1 MATGDQQITES
12 SQAWIES
19 PYRFSQPVRLFK
31 ANDPYYWEVDN
42 LPLQQLE
49 ENILWLKDQIATS
62 TFVSGVGRAD
72 LAELRPFANGSSRT
86 VYVQPGRYTARINDA
101 YGKGIG
107 TMNLVQ
113 RAVINTEEKDVV
125 SFSYSEEELKA
136 LLGDSVD
143 TVFLNNGLYDHLQHH
158 NAESTTPNGF
168 LLDWRHG
175 YSYYTENNKGINVIQ
190 NVPKNKLAVWKTSA
204 DSNLLDLQQLATEF
218 TRYYG
223 GAVRTSVVNIP
234 EQLSINIPEF
244 DPADHRSSTDFQP
257 QVRVDLLFVY
267 SHPIDASS
275 TTLPSPNGTIPTEI
289 FAPRLGLLQ
298 GAGVVNVSGIS
309 LDDVTLASPG
319 YLDSGSFD
327 NVKNNIDFR
336 LDMGEGFDEA
346 GQFKI
351 NAVAADNLQT
361 LAGLNNVYG
370 SFPSPDDVMNLA
382 PLFAERVETG
392 DNGYNLV
399 GQTILP
405 LAYIFTKRGKALIEP
420 KDVVDIRPFFRTTE
434 LAYNERA
441 GIAAA
446 NPPLSFANPAVGKR
460 ELRDVA
466 YKAQRDMVN
475 RTSPLIGDVNR
486 LKTYGQTLAKGMI
499 FGGTKWGVEGSH
511 LAYMNAYGLFPTQT
525 EQDALDG
532 LKQFSHVP
540 ADVASLPLYPGWD
553 INVKQLADAPG
564 GALGSRRN
572 DRLHSS
578 VMWGDRGTWQRVSP
592 EAQLPQNIYEDLND
606 GFDDPRQF
614 VIQGPYTRDSGYNIY
629 MVVTNGTL
637 FVKKDI
643 EFPPGFLDGFSDYD
657 VEARMIGAITMTNAT
672 SHGHIDGVGAA
683 FNGITVQKRGRNGV
697 TILVGLGHPSGSD
710 NNPWFGKPDDWN
722 RTVQYHDGG
731 TPNSERSD
739 SAENYIRDNGVFS
752 RVMPLCREMVL
763 NDVQHTSTGSDI
775 RHEGGVWYLNQGSY
789 LQNWEVY
796 SPMLVTYP
804 TVEFTITGYQ
814 GSEQTTNFFSTVP
827 TNPSTTTLNMPS
839 FNA

>member
-113 RAVINTEEKDVV
+113 RAVINTQEKDVV

-275 TTLPSPNGTIPTEI
+275 TTIPSPNGTVPTEI

-309 LDDVTLASPG
+309 LDEVTLASSG
-319 YLDSGSFD
+319 YLDSGDFD
-327 NVKNNIDFR
+327 NVKNNTDFR

-460 ELRDVA
+460 ELRDVS

-475 RTSPLIGDVNR
+475 RTTPLIGDVNR

-499 FGGTKWGVEGSH
+499 FGGTKWGVEGGH
-511 LAYMNAYGLFPTQT
+511 LAFMQRAGLFPTQT
-525 EQDALDG
+525 PQEALDG

-540 ADVASLPLYPGWD
+540 TDVASLPLYPGWD
-553 INVKQLADAPG
+553 INTGQLDGAPG
-564 GALGSRRN
+564 GGFGSRRN
-572 DRLHSS
+572 DRLFSS
-578 VMWGDRGTWQRVSP
+578 VIWGDNGTWQRVTP
-592 EAQLPQNIYEDLND
+592 PDQLPESIYEDIND
-606 GFDDPRQF
+606 GYTDPRLWAM
-614 VIQGPYTRDSGYNIY
+614 QGNYTQYSGNTFNAFE
-629 MVVTNGTL
+629 MLTHGCL

-643 EFPPGFLDGFSDYD
+643 NFPAGFLDGFSDYD
-657 VEARMIGAITMTNAT
+657 VDARMIGGVIMQNPT
-672 SHGHIDGVGAA
+672 STGTINNIGAGWSGLA
-683 FNGITVQKRGRNGV
+683 VQKRGRNGI
-697 TILVGLGHPSGSD
+697 TIIVALGHPSGSD
-710 NNPWFGKPDDWN
+710 NNPWFGRPDDW
-722 RTVQYHDGG
+722 G
-731 TPNSERSD
+731 RSVITNTGEGPRLTFT
-739 SAENYIRDNGVFS
+739 AEDFIRDAPTFS
-752 RVMPLCREMVL
+752 RVMPLLKEVETVGL
-763 NDVQHTSTGSDI
+763 QHKSVGTDSRG
-775 RHEGGVWYLNQGSY
+775 EGGRNYNLQKDY

-796 SPMLVTYP
+796 NPMLVTYP
-804 TVEFTITGYQ
+804 TVEFTIKGYQ
-814 GSEQTTNFFSTVP
+814 GVEQTTNFFSTVP
-827 TNPSTTTLNMPS
+827 TNPSTTTLNMPN

>member
-12 SQAWIES
+12 SQAWTES
-19 PYRFSQPVRLFK
+19 PYKFSQPVRLFK

-62 TFVSGVGRAD
+62 TFVSGVGRSD
-72 LAELRPFANGSSRT
+72 LAELRPFANGASRT

-101 YGKGIG
+101 YNKGIG
-107 TMNLVQ
+107 TMSMAQ
-113 RAVINTEEKDVV
+113 RAVLDTLEKAVV
-125 SFSYSEEELKA
+125 RFSYSEEELKA
-136 LLGDSVD
+136 ILGDSVD

-158 NAESTTPNGF
+158 NAEATTPNGF

-190 NVPKNKLAVWKTSA
+190 NVPKNKLAVWKTSG

-234 EQLSINIPEF
+234 EQLSINVPEF

-275 TTLPSPNGTIPTEI
+275 TTIPSPNGTVPTEI

-298 GAGVVNVSGIS
+298 GAGVVNVSAITGTIVDLVS
-309 LDDVTLASPG
+309 SG
-319 YLDSGSFD
+319 YVDSGSFD
-327 NVKNNIDFR
+327 NVKNNTDFR
-336 LDMGEGFDEA
+336 LDMGEGFEDSS
-346 GQFKI
+346 QFKI

-361 LAGLNNVYG
+361 LAGINNVYG

-382 PLFAERVETG
+382 PLFAERVEDG

-399 GQTILP
+399 GQSILP

-460 ELRDVA
+460 ELRDVS

-475 RTSPLIGDVNR
+475 RTTPLIGDVNR

-499 FGGTKWGVEGSH
+499 FGGTKWGVEGGH
-511 LAYMNAYGLFPTQT
+511 LAFMQRAGLFPTQT
-525 EQDALDG
+525 PQEALDG

-540 ADVASLPLYPGWD
+540 TDVASLPLYPGWD
-553 INVKQLADAPG
+553 INTGQLDGAPG
-564 GALGSRRN
+564 GGFGSRRN
-572 DRLHSS
+572 DRLFSS
-578 VMWGDRGTWQRVSP
+578 VIWGDNGTWQRVTP
-592 EAQLPQNIYEDLND
+592 PDQLPESIYEDVND
-606 GFDDPRQF
+606 GYTDPRLWAM
-614 VIQGPYTRDSGYNIY
+614 QGNYTQYSGSTFNAFELL
-629 MVVTNGTL
+629 THGCL

-643 EFPPGFLDGFSDYD
+643 NFPAGFLDGFSDYD
-657 VEARMIGAITMTNAT
+657 VDARMIGGVIMQNPT
-672 SHGHIDGVGAA
+672 SVGTINNIGA
-683 FNGITVQKRGRNGV
+683 GWSGLSVQKRGRNGI
-697 TILVGLGHPSGSD
+697 TIIVALGHPSGSD
-710 NNPWFGKPDDWN
+710 NNPWFGRPDDW
-722 RTVQYHDGG
+722 G
-731 TPNSERSD
+731 RSVTTNTGEGPRLTFT
-739 SAENYIRDNGVFS
+739 AEDFVRDAPTFS
-752 RVMPLCREMVL
+752 RVMPLLKEVETVGL
-763 NDVQHTSTGSDI
+763 QHKSVGTDSRG
-775 RHEGGVWYLNQGSY
+775 EGGRNYNLQKSY

-796 SPMLVTYP
+796 NPMLVTYP
-804 TVEFTITGYQ
+804 TVEFTIKGYQ
-814 GSEQTTNFFSTVP
+814 GVEQTTNFFSTVP
-827 TNPSTTTLNMPS
+827 TNSSTTTLNMPN

>member
-113 RAVINTEEKDVV
+113 RAVINTQEKDVV

-275 TTLPSPNGTIPTEI
+275 TTIPSPNGTVPTEI

-309 LDDVTLASPG
+309 LDDVTLASSG
-319 YLDSGSFD
+319 YLDSGDFD
-327 NVKNNIDFR
+327 NVKNNTDFR

-466 YKAQRDMVN
+466 YKAQRDMVT
-475 RTSPLIGDVNR
+475 RVTPLTADVNF
-486 LKTYGQTLAKGMI
+486 LKTHGQTLAKGMVL
-499 FGGTKWGVEGSH
+499 GGTKWGVEGGL
-511 LAYMNAYGLFPTQT
+511 LAYHQRAGNFPTETPAEALAGLNQFAHIPGSLT
-525 EQDALDG
+525 E
-532 LKQFSHVP
+532 
-540 ADVASLPLYPGWD
+540 LPLYPGWD
-553 INVKQLADAPG
+553 INHDYFDDAPG
-564 GALGSRRN
+564 GAAGSKRN
-572 DRLHSS
+572 DRLHSA
-578 VMWGDRGTWQRVSP
+578 VVWGDRGTWQRVTP
-592 EAQLPQNIYEDLND
+592 PAQLPQNLYEDFND

-614 VIQGPYTRDSGYNIY
+614 VVTGPYTRHSGYNTY
-629 MVVTNGTL
+629 EVLTNGSL

-643 EFPPGFLDGFSDYD
+643 NFPPGFLDGFTDFD
-657 VEARMIGAITMTNAT
+657 VQADLVASILMTNAT
-672 SHGHIDGVGAA
+672 SHGHIMNVGAT
-683 FNGITVQKRGRNGV
+683 FTGITVQKRGREGF
-697 TILVGLGHPSGSD
+697 TIIVSLGHPSGSD
-710 NNPWFGKPDDWN
+710 NNPFFAKPNDWSKE
-722 RTVQYHDGG
+722 VQYHDGG
-731 TPNSERSD
+731 TPNTERRE
-739 SAENYIRDNGVFS
+739 SAEKYVRESGTFS
-752 RVMPLCREMVL
+752 RVMPMCKEMVTVG
-763 NDVQHTSTGSDI
+763 VQTNSTGTDVRSEQETHY
-775 RHEGGVWYLNQGSY
+775 RNQGKY
-789 LQNWEVY
+789 LENWACFN
-796 SPMLVTYP
+796 PMLVTYP
-804 TVEFTITGYQ
+804 SVEFTVTGYV
-814 GSEQTTNFFSTVP
+814 GSEQSTHFFSTVP
-827 TNPSTTTLNMPS
+827 TNGSVTTLNMPN